1 MNEVIKNI
9 CQALKEEADAVISY
23 TEKMES
29 TLEADGAQSTAQR
42 FEVIRMDE
50 VEHIQ
55 NLCLELTKLVA
66 ATAESGEAD
75 NREGYQDRT
84 AELAI
89 AKVYKEQKAQ
99 QRKEGVVNGSKRHS
113 KTEKSKETGLH
124 PVRHK

>member
-23 TEKMES
+23 TDKMES
-29 TLEADGAQSTAQR
+29 TLEVDGAQSTAQR

-66 ATAESGEAD
+66 ATADSGDAD
-75 NREGYQDRT
+75 E
-84 AELAI
+84 
-89 AKVYKEQKAQ
+89 
-99 QRKEGVVNGSKRHS
+99 
-113 KTEKSKETGLH
+113 
-124 PVRHK
+124 